1 MKLANPGQVQMNQ
14 RARGGCNG
22 AGVPAAGEDEG
33 MEQRARGG
41 CRCRRR
47 AQGGVDEASEL
58 GRLRMELEGPG
69 GVQVKPAC
77 SG

>member
-22 AGVPAAGEDEG
+22 AGVPAAGEDER
-33 MEQRARGG
+33 MEQRARGR
-41 CRCRRR
+41 CRCHRR
-47 AQGGVDEASEL
+47 AQSGVGEASEL

-69 GVQVKPAC
+69 GC
-77 SG
+77 R